1 MCEDRINFSLIRN
14 KGVNAKI
21 CFSKV
26 PNTSRKENILK
37 SGAGSSEKDPLP
49 STKDYLN
56 INRYFPSYLKD
67 DTFKR

>member
-1 MCEDRINFSLIRN
+1 MYNDRIKLSLIRN
-14 KGVNAKI
+14 RGVNAKI

-26 PNTSRKENILK
+26 PNTNRKKKLK
-37 SGAGSSEKDPLP
+37 SGAGTSEKDPLP